1 MFLMPDVTSISGAN
15 LLNHSKNKSF
25 ISLKHQEGRQ
35 YYLSTKNLFGVQSVT
50 KKSSVISQN
59 HQQGGL
65 KIIEMNKYIISL
77 KCSLLKGL
85 FNGKKKN
92 QAYLFLK
99 PLMV

>member
-1 MFLMPDVTSISGAN
+1 MHVHEFGKIGESYHLYLP
-15 LLNHSKNKSF
+15 NKDA
-25 ISLKHQEGRQ
+25 LKHQEGRQ

-85 FNGKKKN
+85 FNGKKKIKHI
-92 QAYLFLK
+92 YF
-99 PLMV
+99 